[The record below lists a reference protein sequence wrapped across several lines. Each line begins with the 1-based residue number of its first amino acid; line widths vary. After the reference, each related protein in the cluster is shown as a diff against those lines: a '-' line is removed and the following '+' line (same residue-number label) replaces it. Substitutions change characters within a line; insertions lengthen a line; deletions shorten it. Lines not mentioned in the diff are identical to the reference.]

1 MVDFQNCNVWLPG
14 GKAGKAMSM
23 GVVMEGHENKK
34 LVMQRRK
41 TRGSHWW
48 HQHQQMQGRQP
59 GEPEKSLTFGTQIL
73 DPSIWE
79 IWEPQPP
86 FPNHCHGLA
95 PFEGIAVEGCKCL
108 RSSPF
113 RTWKKSPRCT
123 AYGSMSGDP
132 AVMCCFGACFLW
144 WNPKL
149 LMIKSQFSVVKSMC
163 LIIFDPDIVHSPILM
178 DRSRFLLPTVIP
190 IFHDP
195 NPMFGLRSH
204 MCLVLKIRS
213 VR

>member
-1 MVDFQNCNVWLPG
+1 MVDFQNCHVWLPG

-59 GEPEKSLTFGTQIL
+59 GEPEKSVTCGTQIL
-73 DPSIWE
+73 DPFHQSE
-79 IWEPQPP
+79 SLSPP
-86 FPNHCHGLA
+86 SPWLPWLPWPGTIRRDCCWTLQVPAQFTVWWSSCHV
-95 PFEGIAVEGCKCL
+95 FFRCL
-108 RSSPF
+108 
-113 RTWKKSPRCT
+113 
-123 AYGSMSGDP
+123 
-132 AVMCCFGACFLW
+132 FLL
-144 WNPKL
+144 WNPHL

-178 DRSRFLLPTVIP
+178 DRSCFLLPTVIP

-204 MCLVLKIRS
+204 ICLVLKIRS
-213 VR
+213 VS